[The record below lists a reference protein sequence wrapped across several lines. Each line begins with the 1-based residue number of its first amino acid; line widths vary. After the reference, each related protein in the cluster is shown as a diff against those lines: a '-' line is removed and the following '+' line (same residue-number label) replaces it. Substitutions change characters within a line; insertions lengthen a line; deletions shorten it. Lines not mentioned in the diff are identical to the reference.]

1 MLDVQDIV
9 DKLVA
14 AGVIGWVA
22 LVTKHVIIHP
32 IKDKKSKDVIFTKI
46 REIEHG
52 RRRHLEAPVGVQDP
66 VAGSYHSHCPTCGT
80 ATPRMD

>member
-1 MLDVQDIV
+1 MADVADIM
-9 DKLVA
+9 DKLVT

-22 LVTKHVIIHP
+22 LVTKHVILTP

-46 REIEHG
+46 REIEHD
-52 RRRHLEAPVGVQDP
+52 RRRIKAPLGVEDS

-80 ATPRMD
+80 ATPRVD